1 MRRKNAY
8 IRLLLIPFA
17 LIYRLV
23 TDVRNM
29 LFDLNIL
36 PSERFPVPV
45 ICIGNISAGGTGKTP
60 FTEYL
65 IRLLAQQY
73 RVAVLSRGYRR
84 ETAGFVLAKE
94 NCTAQDVGDELCQ
107 IKRKYPDVIVAAD
120 ADRRHGVRRL
130 LALPATERPNVILL
144 DDAMQHRYLLP
155 SLTIMLTE
163 YDNMYYDD
171 TLLPAGNLRESH
183 HAVYRADIVVVTKC
197 PENIKPIDLRLME
210 KNMSLM
216 ANQRLYFSGI
226 SYHRIEPLFPS
237 AKSKPSALT
246 EIDKKEGI
254 LLITGIA
261 NPQPLIKMLKS
272 HFDDIHLC
280 EFPDHHP
287 FKQPDIQRIDDMF
300 REIRSA
306 SRRIICTEKD
316 AARLKSLNSLPAAW
330 TACLYYL
337 PISVTFMFEHGDDFD
352 TRILK
357 HVLSTINIQQK
368 NNVGN

>member
-1 MRRKNAY
+1 M
-8 IRLLLIPFA
+8 
-17 LIYRLV
+17 
-23 TDVRNM
+23 RNM

-36 PSERFPVPV
+36 PSERFPAPV
-45 ICIGNISAGGTGKTP
+45 ICIGNIAAGGTGKTP

-65 IRLLAQQY
+65 IRLLTKQY

-94 NCTAQDVGDELCQ
+94 NCTAQDVGDESCQ
-107 IKRKYPDVIVAAD
+107 IKRKFPDVIVAAD
-120 ADRRHGVRRL
+120 ADRRHGVRSL

-163 YDNMYYDD
+163 YDNLYYNDM
-171 TLLPAGNLRESH
+171 LLPAGNLRETRQ
-183 HAVYRADIVVVTKC
+183 AVYRADIVVVTKC
-197 PENIKPIDLRLME
+197 RENIKPIDLRLME
-210 KNMSLM
+210 KSMSLM
-216 ANQRLYFSGI
+216 ANQHLYFSGI

-237 AKSKPSALT
+237 SESNPSTLT
-246 EIDKKEGI
+246 EIDKNESI

-261 NPQPLIKMLKS
+261 NPQPLIKMLKA
-272 HFDDIHLC
+272 HFNTVHIC

-287 FKQPDIQRIDDMF
+287 FKQQDIQRIDDTF
-300 REIRSA
+300 RKIHSA

-316 AARLKSLNSLPAAW
+316 AVRLKSSDSLPAAW
-330 TACLYYL
+330 KSCLYYL
-337 PISVTFMFEHGDDFD
+337 PISVTFMFERGDNFD

-357 HVLSTINIQQK
+357 HVVSTINIQQK